1 VVFDRGQRVR
11 ALTKSAQALGPG
23 GIHWHLVEIAP
34 VERRGGRC
42 WRLLQGGEKES
53 FRSVHG
59 VGSGGMTIEA
69 RIWITRTTSKPSSE
83 AILRLV
89 QPRPCMRPTKSAS
102 AGAWGSDGSGIV
114 AHRWSGH
121 ALNELPLNWAVQL
134 GQGLVGQPAA
144 DCAGTAHGRVPSQ
157 FVREVRISRCE
168 LQFTNCELR
177 LTLRLCWKSSN
188 RATYE
193 AWFADLADRKVK
205 ARILARIDRLALGI
219 RAM

>member
-1 VVFDRGQRVR
+1 
-11 ALTKSAQALGPG
+11 
-23 GIHWHLVEIAP
+23 
-34 VERRGGRC
+34 
-42 WRLLQGGEKES
+42 
-53 FRSVHG
+53 
-59 VGSGGMTIEA
+59 MTIEA

-188 RATYE
+188 CATYE

-205 ARILARIDRLALGI
+205 ARILARIDRLALGNPGDVKPVGSGVSELRVDYGPGYRVYYVQRGQVVAVLLCGGDKSTQARDI
-219 RAM
+219 KRAIEISKELKG

>member
-1 VVFDRGQRVR
+1 
-11 ALTKSAQALGPG
+11 
-23 GIHWHLVEIAP
+23 
-34 VERRGGRC
+34 
-42 WRLLQGGEKES
+42 
-53 FRSVHG
+53 
-59 VGSGGMTIEA
+59 MTIEA

-168 LQFTNCELR
+168 LQFTIRELR

-188 RATYE
+188 RPPTKLGLPIWPTE
-193 AWFADLADRKVK
+193 AK
-205 ARILARIDRLALGI
+205 ARILARIDRLALGNPGDVKPVGSGVSELRI
-219 RAM
+219 DYGPGYRVYYVQRGQVVAVLLCGGDKSTQARDIKRAIEISKELKG